1 MSAEQTG
8 SRANGRIIAGIFAVL
23 LIAISGFI
31 GLRVYEFQHSA
42 TIQAGRPAGPRVL
55 IGEGAGQPLL
65 EEAADE
71 AGKAFRETGGVIV
84 ETRPEP
90 DDRKSRIW
98 MEDYRLHLET
108 VTAYGGR
115 RIVIG
120 LIHLDSGE
128 ELARNETFIPD
139 NAEDVRERL
148 AALASRT
155 ATEWTGLTGII
166 AADNT
171 RRKEKSR

>member
-1 MSAEQTG
+1 
-8 SRANGRIIAGIFAVL
+8 
-23 LIAISGFI
+23 
-31 GLRVYEFQHSA
+31 
-42 TIQAGRPAGPRVL
+42 
-55 IGEGAGQPLL
+55 
-65 EEAADE
+65 
-71 AGKAFRETGGVIV
+71 
-84 ETRPEP
+84 
-90 DDRKSRIW
+90 